1 MLLKNLK
8 LIFICYGCNYQNKNK
23 QDLLKWIF
31 LLQCPKCKKRFPN
44 KILNISLLLLIFLL
58 SPAIYNY
65 IFVKTIGYCWDY
77 NKYSSY
83 EQSKNDKSKPFSSF
97 QYEMNYLK
105 KTVINRAWW
114 NDPTLRA
121 QGPSV
126 SKINN
131 IEKNEGGSII
141 RVFSDN
147 LIEIE
152 QDNQSVYMTT
162 KIYPK
167 TAEVST
173 QGYTKSNRA
182 ANYYGEKFSANFK
195 CKHE

>member
-1 MLLKNLK
+1 MLT
-8 LIFICYGCNYQNKNK
+8 CYNCKYKVQNKFGK
-23 QDLLKWIF
+23 ERKLFQWFF
-31 LLQCPKCKKRFPN
+31 LLQCPNCKKRFPSI
-44 KILNISLLLLIFLL
+44 ILNFSLLFIIIFLYL
-58 SPAIYNY
+58 TIYKY
-65 IFVKTIGYCWDY
+65 LFVKTIGYCWDY

-105 KTVINRAWW
+105 KTVIERAWW
-114 NDPTLRA
+114 NDQTLRA

-131 IEKNEGGSII
+131 IEKDEGGSII
-141 RVFSDN
+141 RIFSDN

-173 QGYTKSNRA
+173 QGYTKPNRA
-182 ANYYGEKFSANFK
+182 ANYFGEKFSANFK

>member
-1 MLLKNLK
+1 MLT
-8 LIFICYGCNYQNKNK
+8 CYNCKYKVSNKFK
-23 QDLLKWIF
+23 KERQLFQRFF
-31 LLQCPKCKKRFPN
+31 LLQCPNCKKRFPSI
-44 KILNISLLLLIFLL
+44 ILNFSLLFIIIFLCL
-58 SPAIYNY
+58 ATYKY
-65 IFVKTIGYCWDY
+65 LFVKTIGYCWDY

-114 NDPTLRA
+114 NDQTLRA
-121 QGPSV
+121 QGPNV

-173 QGYTKSNRA
+173 QGYTKPNRT
-182 ANYYGEKFSANFK
+182 ANYFGEKFSANFK